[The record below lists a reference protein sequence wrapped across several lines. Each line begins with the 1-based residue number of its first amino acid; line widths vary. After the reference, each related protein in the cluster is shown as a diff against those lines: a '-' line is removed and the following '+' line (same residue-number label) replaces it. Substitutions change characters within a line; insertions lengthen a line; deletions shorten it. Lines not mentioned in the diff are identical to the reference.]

1 MIGRN
6 IAKRRRTNIVNSY
19 TWAITKLDSISAS
32 VILFLGENNGIMHY
46 VTSSAS
52 IRVPQRI
59 ANRGRSA
66 QNGWF
71 RVIKSGLKKWSV
83 SWNRRRKSKNR
94 PCQKLTQYVQTWSTI
109 DTEHVVVEMKKR
121 KKHSKNCY
129 WKSERNC
136 LLLL

>member
-6 IAKRRRTNIVNSY
+6 IAKRTITNIVNRH
-19 TWAITKLDSISAS
+19 TLVITKLDIISTT
-32 VILFLGENNGIMHY
+32 VISFLRENNKIVCYMM
-46 VTSSAS
+46 SNAS
-52 IRVPQRI
+52 IRVPKRI
-59 ANRGRSA
+59 ANSGRNA

-71 RVIKSGLKKWSV
+71 RVIKSGMKKWSV
-83 SWNRRRKSKNR
+83 SWNRRRKSKIR